1 MAKAKA
7 KPELNGV
14 TFIEGDAEDIP
25 LPTDKFDR
33 YTSAGS
39 IEYWPEPQRGV
50 CEAYRILKPGGW
62 ACLIGPVEPTNP
74 ISKFFQGKERERE
87 REREKERERE
97 RVFSF
102 FIFFS
107 LQKVTFTQLKN
118 SQNSQNSKSQSS
130 LDALPLGAKLP
141 RLVPR
146 RRLR

>member
-62 ACLIGPVEPTNP
+62 ACLIGPVEPTSP
-74 ISKFFQGKERERE
+74 VSKFFQGE
-87 REREKERERE
+87 
-97 RVFSF
+97 VASPLFLPIPPPASPSF
-102 FIFFS
+102 FFVPFS
-107 LQKVTFTQLKN
+107 SLFPLQKEKLHSTHRN
-118 SQNSQNSKSQSS
+118 RSS

>member
-7 KPELNGV
+7 KPDLQGV
-14 TFIEGDAEDIP
+14 TFLEGDAEDLP

-74 ISKFFQGKERERE
+74 VSKFFQG
-87 REREKERERE
+87 EK
-97 RVFSF
+97 VYFSP
-102 FIFFS
+102 
-107 LQKVTFTQLKN
+107 
-118 SQNSQNSKSQSS
+118 SKSPLFPLLRVS
-130 LDALPLGAKLP
+130 LSD
-141 RLVPR
+141 
-146 RRLR
+146 